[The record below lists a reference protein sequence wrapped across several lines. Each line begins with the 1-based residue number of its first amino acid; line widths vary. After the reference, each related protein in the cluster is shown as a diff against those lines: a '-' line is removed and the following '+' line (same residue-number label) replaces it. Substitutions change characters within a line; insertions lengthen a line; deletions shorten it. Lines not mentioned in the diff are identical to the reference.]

1 LLAPDRQSGRLC
13 LAARFLSKLSLYQVS
28 PVTNNTIGKERFIR
42 HTHTSNIFHETSHHG
57 FGDAIP
63 PKSCPVAGFK
73 ATQTHCGY
81 FHCQFP

>member
-1 LLAPDRQSGRLC
+1 M
-13 LAARFLSKLSLYQVS
+13 K
-28 PVTNNTIGKERFIR
+28 NRFIR
-42 HTHTSNIFHETSHHG
+42 HKTHTSNIFHETSHHG

-63 PKSCPVAGFK
+63 PKSGPVAGSK

>member
-1 LLAPDRQSGRLC
+1 VGDQSQETCENDPQEFG
-13 LAARFLSKLSLYQVS
+13 
-28 PVTNNTIGKERFIR
+28 FIR

-57 FGDAIP
+57 TGDAIP
-63 PKSCPVAGFK
+63 PKSGPVAGFK